1 MTKNK
6 NSSLSTGMA
15 AKEFNRRTLIKR
27 GAALAAFAPVAP
39 MFVKN
44 AFAATSGE
52 VNVLMWG
59 EYLPDSVL
67 ADFKAKTGITVNHTK
82 IGDNGEIIAKMK
94 AGGGAG
100 FDLASPTNMRALQ
113 WENLGVLAP
122 FDMNKITNIGNVNPG
137 MVAVGER
144 DWNFGGKGSHWV
156 PQLWGTESISW
167 RTDKW
172 TPDGLPSFGDLW
184 EPNPGIDGA
193 FMMGR
198 TYSMMTGCGIWMHHQ
213 GKMDFWSSY
222 KDEDTMRKNWE
233 IITEYC
239 IAKKGN
245 LVKFWSG
252 ADPQKQGFTSDGVVV
267 GQTWDGPIV
276 SMMKAGEPVAYQT
289 TEEGALAWV
298 DGITLSAKAE
308 NIDEAYELINYSF
321 TPEVGGQTINEIGYN
336 SKFGVD
342 LNKTKIY
349 ESIDQQSVH
358 IAQGVDKDKNKEQGA
373 GDQGLM
379 FGYACNET
387 EELMPIPIQISH
399 DLTRKLAEVRK
410 NSTLNWLGPDG
421 KSQVTVKYEDGQPV
435 EYGHTIAI
443 ID

>member
-1 MTKNK
+1 MKKINK
-6 NSSLSTGMA
+6 TLKA
-15 AKEFNRRTLIKR
+15 AKVSRRSVLK
-27 GAALAAFAPVAP
+27 GAAATGAAAAIGPWYIP
-39 MFVKN
+39 N
-44 AFAATSGE
+44 AFAAPV

-59 EYLPDSVL
+59 EYLPDSVV

-82 IGDNGEIIAKMK
+82 IGDNGEIISKMK

-122 FDMNKITNIGNVNPG
+122 FDMNRINTSAVNPG
-137 MVAVGER
+137 MLAVGER
-144 DWNFGGKGSHWV
+144 DWNFGGNGSHWV

-172 TPDGLPSFGDLW
+172 QPDGLPSFGDIW

-233 IITEYC
+233 TITDYC
-239 IAKKGN
+239 ISKKGN

-267 GQTWDGPIV
+267 GQTWDGPIAA
-276 SMMKAGEPVAYQT
+276 MMKAGEPVAYQT
-289 TEEGALAWV
+289 TDEGALAWI

-336 SKFGVD
+336 SAVNGASDFYSPETKALAKAIYPGDTATKLNPWPPEPPWYADARAEYANKF
-342 LNKTKIY
+342 
-349 ESIDQQSVH
+349 
-358 IAQGVDKDKNKEQGA
+358 
-373 GDQGLM
+373 
-379 FGYACNET
+379 ET
-387 EELMPIPIQISH
+387 
-399 DLTRKLAEVRK
+399 A
-410 NSTLNWLGPDG
+410 
-421 KSQVTVKYEDGQPV
+421 
-435 EYGHTIAI
+435 
-443 ID
+443 

>member
-1 MTKNK
+1 MKKINK
-6 NSSLSTGMA
+6 TLKA
-15 AKEFNRRTLIKR
+15 AKVSRRSVLK
-27 GAALAAFAPVAP
+27 GAAATGAAAAIGPWYIP
-39 MFVKN
+39 N
-44 AFAATSGE
+44 AFAAPV

-59 EYLPDSVL
+59 EYLPDSVV

-82 IGDNGEIIAKMK
+82 IGDNGEIISKMK

-100 FDLASPTNMRALQ
+100 YDLASPTNMRALQ

-122 FDMNKITNIGNVNPG
+122 FDMNRINTSAVNPG
-137 MVAVGER
+137 MLAVGER
-144 DWNFGGKGSHWV
+144 DWNFGGNGSHWV

-222 KDEDTMRKNWE
+222 NDEDTMRKNWE
-233 IITEYC
+233 TITDFC
-239 IAKKGN
+239 ISKKGN

-252 ADPQKQGFTSDGVVV
+252 ADPQKQGFTSDGVVI
-267 GQTWDGPIV
+267 GQTWDGPIAA
-276 SMMKAGEPVAYQT
+276 MMKAGEPVAYQT
-289 TEEGALAWV
+289 TDEGALAWI

-336 SKFGVD
+336 SAVNGASDFYSPETKALAKAIYPGDTSTKLNPWPPEPPWFADARAEYANKF
-342 LNKTKIY
+342 
-349 ESIDQQSVH
+349 
-358 IAQGVDKDKNKEQGA
+358 
-373 GDQGLM
+373 
-379 FGYACNET
+379 ET
-387 EELMPIPIQISH
+387 
-399 DLTRKLAEVRK
+399 A
-410 NSTLNWLGPDG
+410 
-421 KSQVTVKYEDGQPV
+421 
-435 EYGHTIAI
+435 
-443 ID
+443 

>member
-1 MTKNK
+1 MKKINK
-6 NSSLSTGMA
+6 TLKA
-15 AKEFNRRTLIKR
+15 AKVSRRSVLK
-27 GAALAAFAPVAP
+27 GAAATGAAAAIGPWYIP
-39 MFVKN
+39 N
-44 AFAATSGE
+44 AFAAPV

-59 EYLPDSVL
+59 EYLPDSVV

-82 IGDNGEIIAKMK
+82 IGDNGEIISKMK

-100 FDLASPTNMRALQ
+100 YDLASPTNMRALQ

-122 FDMNKITNIGNVNPG
+122 FDMNRINTSAVNPG
-137 MVAVGER
+137 MLAVGER
-144 DWNFGGKGSHWV
+144 DWNFGGNGSHWV

-222 KDEDTMRKNWE
+222 NDEDTMRKNWE
-233 IITEYC
+233 TITDFC
-239 IAKKGN
+239 ISKKGN

-267 GQTWDGPIV
+267 GQTWDGPIAA
-276 SMMKAGEPVAYQT
+276 MMKAGEPVAYQT
-289 TEEGALAWV
+289 TDEGALAWI

-336 SKFGVD
+336 SAVNGASDFYSPETKALAKAIYPGDTSTKLNPWPPEPPWFADARAEYANKFD
-342 LNKTKIY
+342 T
-349 ESIDQQSVH
+349 
-358 IAQGVDKDKNKEQGA
+358 A
-373 GDQGLM
+373 
-379 FGYACNET
+379 
-387 EELMPIPIQISH
+387 
-399 DLTRKLAEVRK
+399 
-410 NSTLNWLGPDG
+410 
-421 KSQVTVKYEDGQPV
+421 
-435 EYGHTIAI
+435 
-443 ID
+443 

>member
-1 MTKNK
+1 MKKINK
-6 NSSLSTGMA
+6 TLKA
-15 AKEFNRRTLIKR
+15 AKVSRRSVLK
-27 GAALAAFAPVAP
+27 GAAATGAAAAIGPWYIP
-39 MFVKN
+39 N
-44 AFAATSGE
+44 AFAAPV

-59 EYLPDSVL
+59 EYLPDSVV

-82 IGDNGEIIAKMK
+82 IGDNGEIISKMK

-100 FDLASPTNMRALQ
+100 YDLASPTNMRALQ

-122 FDMNKITNIGNVNPG
+122 FDMNRINTSAVNPG
-137 MVAVGER
+137 MLAVGER
-144 DWNFGGKGSHWV
+144 DWNFGGNGSHWV

-222 KDEDTMRKNWE
+222 NDEDTMRKNWE
-233 IITEYC
+233 TITDFC
-239 IAKKGN
+239 ISKKGN

-267 GQTWDGPIV
+267 GQTWDGPIAA
-276 SMMKAGEPVAYQT
+276 MMKAGEPVAYQT
-289 TEEGALAWV
+289 TDEGALAWI

-336 SKFGVD
+336 SAVNGAYDFYSPETKALAKAIYPGDTSTKLNPWPPEPPWFADARAEYANKF
-342 LNKTKIY
+342 
-349 ESIDQQSVH
+349 
-358 IAQGVDKDKNKEQGA
+358 
-373 GDQGLM
+373 
-379 FGYACNET
+379 ET
-387 EELMPIPIQISH
+387 
-399 DLTRKLAEVRK
+399 A
-410 NSTLNWLGPDG
+410 
-421 KSQVTVKYEDGQPV
+421 
-435 EYGHTIAI
+435 
-443 ID
+443 

>member
-1 MTKNK
+1 MKKINK
-6 NSSLSTGMA
+6 TLKA
-15 AKEFNRRTLIKR
+15 ANVSRRSVLK
-27 GAALAAFAPVAP
+27 GAAATGAAAAIGPWYIP
-39 MFVKN
+39 N
-44 AFAATSGE
+44 AFAAPV

-59 EYLPDSVL
+59 EYLPDSVV

-82 IGDNGEIIAKMK
+82 IGDNGEIISKMK

-122 FDMNKITNIGNVNPG
+122 FDMNRINTSAVNPG
-137 MVAVGER
+137 MLAVGER
-144 DWNFGGKGSHWV
+144 DWNFGGNGSHWV

-172 TPDGLPSFGDLW
+172 QPDGLPSFGDIW

-233 IITEYC
+233 TITDYC
-239 IAKKGN
+239 ISKKGN

-267 GQTWDGPIV
+267 GQTWDGPIAA
-276 SMMKAGEPVAYQT
+276 MMKAGEPVAYQT
-289 TEEGALAWV
+289 TDEGALAWI

-336 SKFGVD
+336 SAVNGASDFYSPETKALAKAIYPGDTATKLNPWPPEPPWYADARAEYANKF
-342 LNKTKIY
+342 
-349 ESIDQQSVH
+349 
-358 IAQGVDKDKNKEQGA
+358 
-373 GDQGLM
+373 
-379 FGYACNET
+379 ET
-387 EELMPIPIQISH
+387 
-399 DLTRKLAEVRK
+399 A
-410 NSTLNWLGPDG
+410 
-421 KSQVTVKYEDGQPV
+421 
-435 EYGHTIAI
+435 
-443 ID
+443 

>member
-1 MTKNK
+1 VKKINK
-6 NSSLSTGMA
+6 TLKA
-15 AKEFNRRTLIKR
+15 AKVSRRSVLK
-27 GAALAAFAPVAP
+27 GAAATGAAAAIGPWYIP
-39 MFVKN
+39 N
-44 AFAATSGE
+44 AFAAPV

-59 EYLPDSVL
+59 EYLPDSVV

-82 IGDNGEIIAKMK
+82 IGDNGEIISKMK

-100 FDLASPTNMRALQ
+100 YDLASPTNMRALQ

-122 FDMNKITNIGNVNPG
+122 FDMNRINTSAVNPG
-137 MVAVGER
+137 MLAVGER
-144 DWNFGGKGSHWV
+144 DWNFGGNGSHWV

-222 KDEDTMRKNWE
+222 NDEDTMRKNWE
-233 IITEYC
+233 TITDFC
-239 IAKKGN
+239 ISKKGN

-267 GQTWDGPIV
+267 GQTWDGPIAA
-276 SMMKAGEPVAYQT
+276 MMKAGEPVAYQT
-289 TEEGALAWV
+289 TDEGALAWI

-336 SKFGVD
+336 SAVNGASDFYSSETKALAKAIYPGDTSTKLNPWPPEPPWFADARAEYANKF
-342 LNKTKIY
+342 
-349 ESIDQQSVH
+349 
-358 IAQGVDKDKNKEQGA
+358 
-373 GDQGLM
+373 
-379 FGYACNET
+379 ET
-387 EELMPIPIQISH
+387 
-399 DLTRKLAEVRK
+399 A
-410 NSTLNWLGPDG
+410 
-421 KSQVTVKYEDGQPV
+421 
-435 EYGHTIAI
+435 
-443 ID
+443 

>member
-1 MTKNK
+1 VKKINK
-6 NSSLSTGMA
+6 TLKA
-15 AKEFNRRTLIKR
+15 AKVSRRSVLK
-27 GAALAAFAPVAP
+27 GAAATGAAAAIGPWYIP
-39 MFVKN
+39 N
-44 AFAATSGE
+44 AFAAPV

-59 EYLPDSVL
+59 EYLPDSVV

-82 IGDNGEIIAKMK
+82 IGDNGEIISKMK

-100 FDLASPTNMRALQ
+100 YDLASPTNMRALQ

-122 FDMNKITNIGNVNPG
+122 FDMNRINTSAVNPG
-137 MVAVGER
+137 MLAVGER
-144 DWNFGGKGSHWV
+144 DWNFGGNGSHWV

-222 KDEDTMRKNWE
+222 NDEDTMRKNWE
-233 IITEYC
+233 TITDFC
-239 IAKKGN
+239 ISKKGN

-267 GQTWDGPIV
+267 GQTWDGPIAA
-276 SMMKAGEPVAYQT
+276 MMKAGEPVAYQT
-289 TEEGALAWV
+289 TDEGALAWI

-308 NIDEAYELINYSF
+308 NLDEAYELINYSF

-336 SKFGVD
+336 SAVNGASDFYSPETKALAKAIYPGDTSTKLNPWPPEPPWFADARAEYANKFE
-342 LNKTKIY
+342 T
-349 ESIDQQSVH
+349 
-358 IAQGVDKDKNKEQGA
+358 AQK
-373 GDQGLM
+373 L
-379 FGYACNET
+379 C
-387 EELMPIPIQISH
+387 
-399 DLTRKLAEVRK
+399 RKLC
-410 NSTLNWLGPDG
+410 
-421 KSQVTVKYEDGQPV
+421 
-435 EYGHTIAI
+435 
-443 ID
+443 

>member
-1 MTKNK
+1 MKKINK
-6 NSSLSTGMA
+6 TLKA
-15 AKEFNRRTLIKR
+15 AKVSRRSVLK
-27 GAALAAFAPVAP
+27 GAAATGAAAAIGPWYIP
-39 MFVKN
+39 N
-44 AFAATSGE
+44 AFAAPV

-59 EYLPDSVL
+59 EYLPDSVV

-82 IGDNGEIIAKMK
+82 IGDNGEIISKMK

-100 FDLASPTNMRALQ
+100 YDLASPTNMRALQ
-113 WENLGVLAP
+113 WENIGVLAP
-122 FDMNKITNIGNVNPG
+122 FDMNRINTSAVNPG
-137 MVAVGER
+137 MLAVGER
-144 DWNFGGKGSHWV
+144 DWNFGGNGSHWV

-222 KDEDTMRKNWE
+222 NDEDTMRKNWE
-233 IITEYC
+233 TITDFC
-239 IAKKGN
+239 ISKKGN

-267 GQTWDGPIV
+267 GQTWDGPIAA
-276 SMMKAGEPVAYQT
+276 MMKAGEPVAYQT
-289 TEEGALAWV
+289 TDEGALAWI

-336 SKFGVD
+336 SAVNGASDFYSPETKALAKAIYPGDTSTKLNPWPPEPPWFADARAEYANKF
-342 LNKTKIY
+342 
-349 ESIDQQSVH
+349 
-358 IAQGVDKDKNKEQGA
+358 
-373 GDQGLM
+373 
-379 FGYACNET
+379 ET
-387 EELMPIPIQISH
+387 
-399 DLTRKLAEVRK
+399 A
-410 NSTLNWLGPDG
+410 
-421 KSQVTVKYEDGQPV
+421 
-435 EYGHTIAI
+435 
-443 ID
+443 

>member
-1 MTKNK
+1 MKKINK
-6 NSSLSTGMA
+6 TLKA
-15 AKEFNRRTLIKR
+15 AKVSRRSVLK
-27 GAALAAFAPVAP
+27 GAAATGAAAAIGPWYIP
-39 MFVKN
+39 N
-44 AFAATSGE
+44 AFAAPV

-59 EYLPDSVL
+59 EYLPDSVV

-82 IGDNGEIIAKMK
+82 IGDNGEIISKMK

-100 FDLASPTNMRALQ
+100 YDLARPTNMRALQ

-122 FDMNKITNIGNVNPG
+122 FDMNRINTSAVNPG
-137 MVAVGER
+137 MLAVGER
-144 DWNFGGKGSHWV
+144 DWNFGGNGSHWV

-233 IITEYC
+233 TITDFC
-239 IAKKGN
+239 ISKKGN

-267 GQTWDGPIV
+267 GQTWDGPIAA
-276 SMMKAGEPVAYQT
+276 MMKAGEPVAYQT
-289 TEEGALAWV
+289 TDEGALAWI

-336 SKFGVD
+336 SAVNGASDFYSPETKALAKAIYPGDTSTKLNPWPPEPPWFADARAEYANKF
-342 LNKTKIY
+342 
-349 ESIDQQSVH
+349 
-358 IAQGVDKDKNKEQGA
+358 
-373 GDQGLM
+373 
-379 FGYACNET
+379 ET
-387 EELMPIPIQISH
+387 
-399 DLTRKLAEVRK
+399 A
-410 NSTLNWLGPDG
+410 
-421 KSQVTVKYEDGQPV
+421 
-435 EYGHTIAI
+435 
-443 ID
+443 

>member
-1 MTKNK
+1 MKKINK
-6 NSSLSTGMA
+6 TLKA
-15 AKEFNRRTLIKR
+15 AKVSRRSVLK
-27 GAALAAFAPVAP
+27 GAAATGAAAAIGPWYIP
-39 MFVKN
+39 N
-44 AFAATSGE
+44 AFAAPV

-59 EYLPDSVL
+59 EYLPDSVV

-82 IGDNGEIIAKMK
+82 IGDNGEIISKMK

-122 FDMNKITNIGNVNPG
+122 FDMNRINTSAVNPG
-137 MVAVGER
+137 MLAVGER
-144 DWNFGGKGSHWV
+144 DWNFGGNGSHWV

-172 TPDGLPSFGDLW
+172 QPDGLPSFGDIW

-233 IITEYC
+233 TITDYC
-239 IAKKGN
+239 ISKKGN

-267 GQTWDGPIV
+267 GQTWDGPIAA
-276 SMMKAGEPVAYQT
+276 MMKAGEPVAYQT
-289 TEEGALAWV
+289 TDEGALAWI

-336 SKFGVD
+336 SAVNGASDFYSPETKALAKSIYPGDTATKLNPWPPEPPWYADARAEYANKF
-342 LNKTKIY
+342 
-349 ESIDQQSVH
+349 
-358 IAQGVDKDKNKEQGA
+358 
-373 GDQGLM
+373 
-379 FGYACNET
+379 ET
-387 EELMPIPIQISH
+387 
-399 DLTRKLAEVRK
+399 A
-410 NSTLNWLGPDG
+410 
-421 KSQVTVKYEDGQPV
+421 
-435 EYGHTIAI
+435 
-443 ID
+443 